1 MRLGTSV
8 RSRVCAAAF
17 SALVNY
23 LENRGGRAE
32 WVSFGEPSTNATT
45 LACEPCL
52 AGWFA
57 NGGDA
62 TLASYGIDI
71 EDKWLD
77 YTDMVAS

>member
-1 MRLGTSV
+1 VGVFRG
-8 RSRVCAAAF
+8 AF
-17 SALVNY
+17 HERY
-23 LENRGGRAE
+23 H
-32 WVSFGEPSTNATT
+32 